1 MEEKSSMT
9 YLELQ
14 SQNLTLPDF
23 PQIVKYFSNFYEKK
37 LFKCWCNK
45 IKITEIYIFI
55 RN

>member
-23 PQIVKYFSNFYEKK
+23 PQIAKYFSNFYEKK
-37 LFKCWCNK
+37 FPKQK
-45 IKITEIYIFI
+45 DTTYDEIPF
-55 RN
+55 

>member
-37 LFKCWCNK
+37 LDDDN
-45 IKITEIYIFI
+45 ILI
-55 RN
+55 N